1 MNKLYQNLTL
11 QIANKYLQTSKA
23 MLFLQLFSK
32 ILFCENRFIS
42 FEKALWYNVF
52 VRIYFYNFFVNFQ
65 GTRGGC
71 QHRCNNLPG
80 GGYLCLCD
88 SGYVVNPENPKKCID
103 VDECQT
109 FGHNCS
115 QICTNM
121 NGTYSCSCRDG
132 FELSDQFS
140 GVCRAVKGTFSS
152 IWSIMGSS
160 DQTTNLVLTNCFHQY
175 FSVAKKNRISYW
187 SKKIFFS
194 QLKKSKQILI
204 IWEKKIGK
212 NTIRR
217 CVVWSDQLVVV
228 EI

>member
-1 MNKLYQNLTL
+1 MNKLYQNLML
-11 QIANKYLQTSKA
+11 QILTFFYSKYKFCKFIAKSVFRQF
-23 MLFLQLFSK
+23 FLIWRKSCL
-32 ILFCENRFIS
+32 
-42 FEKALWYNVF
+42 
-52 VRIYFYNFFVNFQ
+52 IYFFWDFIYNLFVCFQ

-140 GVCRAVKGTFSS
+140 GVCRAVKGMLF
-152 IWSIMGSS
+152 
-160 DQTTNLVLTNCFHQY
+160 
-175 FSVAKKNRISYW
+175 
-187 SKKIFFS
+187 
-194 QLKKSKQILI
+194 I
-204 IWEKKIGK
+204 I
-212 NTIRR
+212 
-217 CVVWSDQLVVV
+217 
-228 EI
+228 

>member
-1 MNKLYQNLTL
+1 MLFPDLVISANAKSVFSAKKKIFELKKLSDTIFQKN
-11 QIANKYLQTSKA
+11 
-23 MLFLQLFSK
+23 LFLQ
-32 ILFCENRFIS
+32 
-42 FEKALWYNVF
+42 
-52 VRIYFYNFFVNFQ
+52 FFTCIQ

-140 GVCRAVKGTFSS
+140 GVCRAVKGMFFNFFC
-152 IWSIMGSS
+152 IFL
-160 DQTTNLVLTNCFHQY
+160 NPNY
-175 FSVAKKNRISYW
+175 F
-187 SKKIFFS
+187 FQF
-194 QLKKSKQILI
+194 
-204 IWEKKIGK
+204 EF
-212 NTIRR
+212 
-217 CVVWSDQLVVV
+217 
-228 EI
+228 

>member
-1 MNKLYQNLTL
+1 MFPDLVISANVKSVFSAKKKLFDLIWKSSLIQ
-11 QIANKYLQTSKA
+11 
-23 MLFLQLFSK
+23 FF
-32 ILFCENRFIS
+32 R
-42 FEKALWYNVF
+42 
-52 VRIYFYNFFVNFQ
+52 RIYFLQFFTCFQ

-140 GVCRAVKGTFSS
+140 GVCRAVKGMLF
-152 IWSIMGSS
+152 
-160 DQTTNLVLTNCFHQY
+160 
-175 FSVAKKNRISYW
+175 
-187 SKKIFFS
+187 
-194 QLKKSKQILI
+194 I
-204 IWEKKIGK
+204 I
-212 NTIRR
+212 
-217 CVVWSDQLVVV
+217 
-228 EI
+228 

>member
-1 MNKLYQNLTL
+1 M
-11 QIANKYLQTSKA
+11 
-23 MLFLQLFSK
+23 
-32 ILFCENRFIS
+32 
-42 FEKALWYNVF
+42 F
-52 VRIYFYNFFVNFQ
+52 VCFQ

-140 GVCRAVKGTFSS
+140 GVCRAVKGMLF
-152 IWSIMGSS
+152 
-160 DQTTNLVLTNCFHQY
+160 
-175 FSVAKKNRISYW
+175 
-187 SKKIFFS
+187 
-194 QLKKSKQILI
+194 I
-204 IWEKKIGK
+204 I
-212 NTIRR
+212 
-217 CVVWSDQLVVV
+217 
-228 EI
+228 

>member
-1 MNKLYQNLTL
+1 M
-11 QIANKYLQTSKA
+11 
-23 MLFLQLFSK
+23 
-32 ILFCENRFIS
+32 FI
-42 FEKALWYNVF
+42 
-52 VRIYFYNFFVNFQ
+52 RIYIYNFFVCFQ

-140 GVCRAVKGTFSS
+140 GVCRAVKGMFSLIYNLNSLPVS
-152 IWSIMGSS
+152 I
-160 DQTTNLVLTNCFHQY
+160 
-175 FSVAKKNRISYW
+175 
-187 SKKIFFS
+187 
-194 QLKKSKQILI
+194 
-204 IWEKKIGK
+204 
-212 NTIRR
+212 
-217 CVVWSDQLVVV
+217 
-228 EI
+228 